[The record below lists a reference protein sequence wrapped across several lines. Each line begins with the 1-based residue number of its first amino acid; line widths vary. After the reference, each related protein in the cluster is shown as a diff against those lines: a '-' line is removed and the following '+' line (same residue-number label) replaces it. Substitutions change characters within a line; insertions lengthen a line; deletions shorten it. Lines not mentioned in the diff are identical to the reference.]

1 MKRYGDNLP
10 SSSTSEAE
18 SNNEQNV
25 ESMVMYGGCGVS
37 FGTFTR
43 PAEHLHKERKLS
55 SLLALL
61 GFKRNK
67 TKKISG

>member
-18 SNNEQNV
+18 SSNEQSG
-25 ESMVMYGGCGVS
+25 ETLVMYGGCGVS

-43 PAEHLHKERKLS
+43 PAERPNKERKIS
-55 SLLALL
+55 SLLSLL

-67 TKKISG
+67 TKKASG

>member
-10 SSSTSEAE
+10 SPSTSEAE
-18 SNNEQNV
+18 TNDEQ
-25 ESMVMYGGCGVS
+25 SMGTMVMYGGCGVN
-37 FGTFTR
+37 FGTFAR
-43 PAEHLHKERKLS
+43 PAERSNKERKLS

-67 TKKISG
+67 TKKAGG